1 MFVQTDRVP
10 ISDEAGNT
18 IYIRP
23 KMDYG
28 TRSQVLGAAADARLD
43 DKGNAKTATVNVGRY
58 QNALL
63 VNNILD
69 WDGPAFTD
77 MACTPVNILRLD
89 PDEPLVVKVLEEI
102 ATRNPQRQAP
112 NPKSRTTS
120 GSPAIGGS
128 DSIPSAPTSPA
139 IDASLPS

>member
-10 ISDEAGNT
+10 ITVGDNT
-18 IYIRP
+18 IYIKA

-28 TRSQVLGAAADARLD
+28 TRNQVLSAAADARMD
-43 DKGNAKTATVNVGRY
+43 DKGNAKAATVNIGRY

-63 VNNILD
+63 VNNIVD
-69 WDGPAFTD
+69 WNGPAFENI
-77 MACTPVNILRLD
+77 ACTAVNILRLD

-120 GSPAIGGS
+120 GSPATGGS
-128 DSIPSAPTSPA
+128 DSTPSAPTSPA
-139 IDASLPS
+139 IDASPPS